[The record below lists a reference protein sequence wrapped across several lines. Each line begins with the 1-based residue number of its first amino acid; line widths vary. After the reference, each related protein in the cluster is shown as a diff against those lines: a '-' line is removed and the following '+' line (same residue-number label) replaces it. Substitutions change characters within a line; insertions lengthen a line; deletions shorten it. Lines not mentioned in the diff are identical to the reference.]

1 MMKPKLTLM
10 NGSINLISRHANTAN
25 FGALVKA
32 LASQFSHHPHGLD
45 LVIVKHFYLGVA

>member
-1 MMKPKLTLM
+1 MIKPKLTLM
-10 NGSINLISRHANTAN
+10 DGSINLISWHANTAH

-32 LASQFSHHPHGLD
+32 LASQLSHHPHRFN